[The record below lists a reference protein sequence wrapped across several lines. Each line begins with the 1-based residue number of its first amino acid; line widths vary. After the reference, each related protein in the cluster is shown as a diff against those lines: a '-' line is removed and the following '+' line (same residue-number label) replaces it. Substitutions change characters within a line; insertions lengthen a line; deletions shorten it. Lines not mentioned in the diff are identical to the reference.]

1 MLDAIAK
8 DLKTVDPA
16 ALHTLRFD
24 EQLFTRFGD
33 AFSGLAVNL
42 VIAVIIL
49 AVTFWAAGWISALV
63 RRAIG
68 RLHRAAPDPTLQ
80 NFAGSLARY
89 LVIIVGLIAVLQQL
103 GVQTTSI
110 LAVLGAASLAI
121 GLALQGALSNVAA
134 GVMLLI
140 LRPYRIGDFVEVNGR
155 TGTIKALDLFTTTL
169 SDPDNLKVVVPN
181 GKAFGDVIVNYTEIG
196 YRRMELK
203 FGIDYQDDIQVAL
216 DILLSCAR
224 SDPRV
229 RTDPEPWANLTAL
242 GDSAVAVTLR
252 AWADLDVY
260 WDVRFDMIRRV
271 KLAFDAAG
279 LSIPYPHQVQINP
292 PERPTAAPRAKATPS
307 DLAGLIPPPRIPDPP
322 TPAPAKRAAPSNRIA
337 AAAGKLAAKVSRR
350 KPRSDPR

>member
-110 LAVLGAASLAI
+110 L
-121 GLALQGALSNVAA
+121 
-134 GVMLLI
+134 
-140 LRPYRIGDFVEVNGR
+140 
-155 TGTIKALDLFTTTL
+155 
-169 SDPDNLKVVVPN
+169 
-181 GKAFGDVIVNYTEIG
+181 
-196 YRRMELK
+196 
-203 FGIDYQDDIQVAL
+203 
-216 DILLSCAR
+216 
-224 SDPRV
+224 
-229 RTDPEPWANLTAL
+229 
-242 GDSAVAVTLR
+242 
-252 AWADLDVY
+252 
-260 WDVRFDMIRRV
+260 
-271 KLAFDAAG
+271 
-279 LSIPYPHQVQINP
+279 
-292 PERPTAAPRAKATPS
+292 
-307 DLAGLIPPPRIPDPP
+307 
-322 TPAPAKRAAPSNRIA
+322 
-337 AAAGKLAAKVSRR
+337 
-350 KPRSDPR
+350 